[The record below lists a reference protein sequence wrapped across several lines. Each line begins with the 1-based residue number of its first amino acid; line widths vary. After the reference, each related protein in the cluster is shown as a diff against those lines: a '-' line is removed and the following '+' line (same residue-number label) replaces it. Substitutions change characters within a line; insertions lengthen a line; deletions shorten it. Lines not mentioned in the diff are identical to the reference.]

1 MQRAL
6 IILISCL
13 LITACAGQSKNQF
26 DNLSED
32 QLYKKARSYMIDR
45 KFNKAVEAY
54 QAIETRF
61 PFGKYAEQAQLEI
74 ITAYYQAQEYE
85 AAIAAADRFTRLHP
99 QHPEADYAYYY
110 KGLANF
116 DANRSL
122 FDRFFNLDMSKRDPG
137 TARDSFN
144 DFAELLSKYPDSRF
158 AADARGRM
166 IFLRNILARHEVHV
180 ADFYMRRAAYTA
192 AVNRGS
198 YVVEHFQETPAVGD
212 ALAIMVQG
220 YNAMGLTELAADS
233 LEVLKLNF
241 PDHTA
246 LKDGEF
252 NPEYTLEYSE
262 LLSAE
267 DGVSGYSRPKNKL

>member
-1 MQRAL
+1 MRSFL
-6 IILISCL
+6 LVIFSCL
-13 LITACAGQSKNQF
+13 FLAACAGQSKNQF

-32 QLYKKARSYMIDR
+32 QLYQKARSYMVDR

-54 QAIETRF
+54 QALETRF
-61 PFGKYAEQAQLEI
+61 PFGKYAEQSQLEI
-74 ITAYYQAQEYE
+74 ITAYYQSQEYE
-85 AAIAAADRFTRLHP
+85 AAIASADRFTRLHP

-116 DANRSL
+116 DANRTL
-122 FDRFFNLDMSKRDPG
+122 FDRFFNMDMAKRDPG

-180 ADFYMRRAAYTA
+180 ADFYMRRAAYMA

-220 YNAMGLTELAADS
+220 YNAMGLPDLAEDS
-233 LEVLKLNF
+233 LEVLRVNF
-241 PDHTA
+241 PKHHS
-246 LKDGEF
+246 LKDGKF
-252 NPEYTLEYSE
+252 NPEYTLETSE
-262 LLSAE
+262 LQSAE
-267 DGVSGYSRPKNKL
+267 DGTSGYSRPKNKL